1 MSHNW
6 LSLQDLAKQ
15 LGRDAREVEKLA
27 SRGRLPGHR
36 RDGDWQFHE
45 SEVASWLE
53 QELRSL
59 SGEELQR
66 VEAGHASDAVEDD
79 TPLTSLL
86 KPELCEVPLAARTKR
101 SVFEALVE
109 VAGRTWQVWEP
120 ADVLQAVRERDEL
133 CSTAFPGGVAV
144 PHPRTPMHDALGESV
159 VAFGRTGNGIPFG
172 APDGGMTDLF
182 FLVLCRDTK
191 THLKVLARLGR
202 MFQQPDFLPA
212 LREVTDVDAAHHLI
226 TETEAS
232 V

>member
-6 LSLQDLAKQ
+6 LSLPDLAKQ
-15 LGRDAREVEKLA
+15 LGRDARDLEKLV

-36 RDGDWQFHE
+36 RDGEWQFHE
-45 SEVASWLE
+45 AEVATWLE

-59 SGEELQR
+59 TGDELER
-66 VEAGHASDAVEDD
+66 IESGHATD
-79 TPLTSLL
+79 TVDVNAPLTSLL
-86 KPELCEVPLAARTKR
+86 KRELCQVPLQARTKR

-120 ADVLQAVRERDEL
+120 ADVLTAIRERDEL

-144 PHPRTPMHDALGESV
+144 PHPRSPMHEALGESV
-159 VAFGRTGNGIPFG
+159 VAFGRTDSGIPFG

-182 FLVLCRDTK
+182 FVVLCRDTR

-202 MFQQPDFLPA
+202 MFRHPGFIDA
-212 LREVTDVDAAHHLI
+212 LRAADDTDAAY
-226 TETEAS
+226 EAICEAES
-232 V
+232 AV

>member
-6 LSLQDLAKQ
+6 LSLPDLSKQ
-15 LGRDAREVEKLA
+15 LGRDARELEKLV

-36 RDGDWQFHE
+36 RDGEWQFHE
-45 SEVASWLE
+45 SEIATWLE
-53 QELRSL
+53 QELRTL
-59 SGEELQR
+59 SGDELAR
-66 VEAGHASDAVEDD
+66 VESGHVSDAVDVN

-86 KPELCEVPLAARTKR
+86 KRELCEVPLEARTKR

-120 ADVLQAVRERDEL
+120 ADVLAAIRHRDEL

-159 VAFGRTGNGIPFG
+159 VAFGKTGNGIAFG

-182 FLVLCRDTK
+182 FLVLCRDAK
-191 THLKVLARLGR
+191 THLKVLARLSR
-202 MFQQPDFLPA
+202 MFQQPGFLA
-212 LREVTDVDAAHHLI
+212 GLREAEDADAAYEVI
-226 TETEAS
+226 CQTESA